1 MVENLHLIS
10 NYTKVRANF
19 ERYAGSDNVVLKRS
33 ERANKKYKV
42 IIDGK
47 RTVHFGSRLEDY
59 TKHQDE
65 NRRKRYLARA
75 KAIKGKWMDD
85 KYSANNLSI
94 HLTWA

>member
-10 NYTKVRANF
+10 NYAKVKANF
-19 ERYAGSDNVVLKRS
+19 ERYKGSDNVILKRS
-33 ERANKKYKV
+33 EKADKKYKV

-47 RTVHFGSRLEDY
+47 RTVHFGSKLEDY

-75 KAIKGKWMDD
+75 KAIKGKWKDD
-85 KYSANNLSI
+85 KYSANQLAINL
-94 HLTWA
+94 LWA

>member
-1 MVENLHLIS
+1 MVENLANIS

-33 ERANKKYKV
+33 EKADKKYKV

-47 RTVHFGSRLEDY
+47 RTVHFGSKLEDY

-65 NRRKRYLARA
+65 TRRKRYLARA
-75 KAIKGKWMDD
+75 KAIQGKWKDD
-85 KYSANNLSI
+85 KYSANSLAINL
-94 HLTWA
+94 LWN